1 MPNAE
6 YKRCRARVM
15 DLWSPVPITDSSTAQ
30 RVAAELSGT
39 PAVSPPVQAVD
50 RTKGIWDFYLPA
62 DAAEEH
68 ARRVYIDAGAWDC
81 TIEFLSE

>member
-1 MPNAE
+1 MSNAE
-6 YKRCRARVM
+6 YKRCRARLV
-15 DLWSPVPITDSSTAQ
+15 DLFTPEPITDSSTAQ

-39 PAVSPPVQAVD
+39 PAVFPPVQAVD

-68 ARRVYIDAGAWDC
+68 ARRVYIDAGAWNC